1 MSALTSKA
9 LGKATLSSSFF
20 RRTLK
25 IKKSTISVFPSSISP
40 SVASSSV
47 GSIKSHISKKQMRI
61 SNVVRIENDCIIKYG
76 PSWGEGGDV
85 NASIN
90 AKVNSMRDYRGSGG
104 LRTYSTSSSSTSA
117 ESESEETVN
126 YESSIPSS
134 MLHYASKSYGRYALP
149 PYHHPSEFKVVLT
162 FKLPEVAEHLQL
174 SEDEVA
180 AVEGILGPRCKNGKV
195 KMAEERFSTRVENRA
210 KLREILHMVIYEAKK
225 FVKTHGSSA
234 EGS

>member
-1 MSALTSKA
+1 
-9 LGKATLSSSFF
+9 
-20 RRTLK
+20 
-25 IKKSTISVFPSSISP
+25 
-40 SVASSSV
+40 
-47 GSIKSHISKKQMRI
+47 
-61 SNVVRIENDCIIKYG
+61 
-76 PSWGEGGDV
+76 
-85 NASIN
+85 
-90 AKVNSMRDYRGSGG
+90 
-104 LRTYSTSSSSTSA
+104 
-117 ESESEETVN
+117 
-126 YESSIPSS
+126 

-210 KLREILHMVIYEAKK
+210 KLREILHMVVYEAKK